1 MFCNTKQIGEKES
14 KRIRSTFGPYPASV
28 ASKAFT
34 VVQRLKKYFGNKPFL
49 DSSQMEV
56 QTRKEFGSELPF
68 SFLGQIQCASMVPVK
83 SPGDEND
90 SLSEDEGDLTQC
102 MMQLTNNVTA
112 VKPSSKVP
120 IEDLLH
126 QEESPTDHQTA
137 YNGKWLQE
145 VCQMCSGDART
156 WRELYALVFD
166 TLSSSLE
173 SDRIQEEVCT
183 YVCCTSVC
191 I

>member
-14 KRIRSTFGPYPASV
+14 KRIRSTFGPYPASI

-34 VVQRLKKYFGNKPFL
+34 VVQRLKKNVGNKPFL

-68 SFLGQIQCASMVPVK
+68 SFLGQIQCANMKPIK
-83 SPGDEND
+83 SSGDEND

-102 MMQLTNNVTA
+102 MMQLTDDVTT
-112 VKPSSKVP
+112 VKPSGKVP
-120 IEDLLH
+120 VSPVHEGDP
-126 QEESPTDHQTA
+126 PTDHQTA

-156 WRELYALVFD
+156 WRELYATIFD